1 MNADSDL
8 KARRIESLNADCT
21 IMRRRT
27 LSMVHGAFIRDI

>member
-1 MNADSDL
+1 
-8 KARRIESLNADCT
+8 LNADCT